1 MRFNTTL
8 LAAAIALGLSAQSAQ
23 AIDLIAIGQLPGTLA
38 DASGQSAP
46 LENGVRGDLLG
57 GMGSG
62 LAWAG
67 GHTFLALPDRG
78 PNAVSWNASVD
89 NTASYVP
96 RSTSTRSKI
105 AVSRSPHWL
114 PLVNG
119 MPMPSN

>member
-67 GHTFLALPDRG
+67 GQDLRLQALWWLGALGEFAITVWVLIWLVR
-78 PNAVSWNASVD
+78 SVP
-89 NTASYVP
+89 VP
-96 RSTSTRSKI
+96 PYPI
-105 AVSRSPHWL
+105 
-114 PLVNG
+114 N
-119 MPMPSN
+119 